1 MSELWDFSLKVY
13 PREGFQG
20 AAIHLQD
27 ARGSDVN
34 LLIYVLWLAA
44 TGRPALDAA
53 GAAALTET
61 MAPVRATAIEP
72 IRQLRRDLK
81 GGIPNAPADEVEELR
96 KKLLGLELEA
106 EQIEQIML
114 IAATKAPAAHDVKE
128 SGDLAT
134 AAAGLAAVAGLNP
147 APLAKEDRDALLALL
162 TAGCPDAGADAA
174 EAALEAALTG

>member
-1 MSELWDFSLKVY
+1 MSELWDFSLSVY
-13 PREGFQG
+13 PRPGFQG

-53 GAAALTET
+53 TAAALTDT
-61 MAPVRATAIEP
+61 MAPVRAVAIEP

-81 GGIPNAPADEVEELR
+81 GGIKHAPGDEVEELR

-114 IAATKAPAAHDVKE
+114 IAATEVPASHETKD
-128 SGDLAT
+128 SGDLAI
-134 AAAGLAAVAGLNP
+134 AAAGLAAVAGLNS
-147 APLAKEDRDALLALL
+147 APLTDADRDALLALL
-162 TAGCPDAGADAA
+162 NAGCPDAGTEAA
-174 EAALEAALTG
+174 EAALDTALKG